1 MRLLMAV
8 DLNDHAEELVT
19 QGAAW
24 ARRLGGIL
32 DLIYVDDVYLV
43 QDPAIRSVLVAQWTQ
58 IRKEQDQR
66 LAGLLATLPEDLR
79 GEILYRSGS
88 APDEIA
94 AAAKGRDLVLISTHG
109 RRGLS
114 HALLGSVAERVVRL
128 SPVPVLV
135 LRTSPSVQDHTPGV
149 GSRTGG

>member
-8 DLNDHAEELVT
+8 DLNDQAEELVAD
-19 QGAAW
+19 GASW
-24 ARRLGGIL
+24 ARRLGGQL

-43 QDPAIRSVLVAQWTQ
+43 QDPAVRSVLATQWTQ
-58 IRKEQDQR
+58 IRNEQDQR
-66 LAGLLATLPEDLR
+66 LANLLGSLPAELR

-88 APDEIA
+88 ATEEIA
-94 AAAKGRDLVLISTHG
+94 EAAKGYDLVLISTHG

-135 LRTSPSVQDHTPGV
+135 LRRAGAPGA
-149 GSRTGG
+149 